1 MVYFNSVLLDVR
13 VVFWMNVIISEHA
26 WRRLQEDRQQQ
37 IQINDVLAAAA
48 SIPGRIKVSTRFR
61 NFIAGSGRRFDL
73 VVKDSD
79 SLRIVITII
88 GK

>member
-1 MVYFNSVLLDVR
+1 
-13 VVFWMNVIISEHA
+13 MNIIISEHA
-26 WRRLQEDRQQQ
+26 RRRLQEDRQQL
-37 IQINDVLAAAA
+37 IQVSDVLTAAA
-48 SIPGRIKVSTRFR
+48 SIPGRIRVSTRFR
-61 NFIAGSGRRFDL
+61 NFIASSGRRFDL